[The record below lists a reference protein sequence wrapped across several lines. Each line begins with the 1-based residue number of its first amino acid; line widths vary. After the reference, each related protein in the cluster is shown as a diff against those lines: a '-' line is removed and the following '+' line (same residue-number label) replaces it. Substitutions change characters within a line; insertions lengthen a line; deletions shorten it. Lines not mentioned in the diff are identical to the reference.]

1 MIYIV
6 KFYGEA
12 TDSGLWLH
20 SGTTDAE
27 IRSILEQLW
36 FHQWLRF
43 GTPSGF
49 GGSKLIHLFG
59 FGTWWLHQ
67 WFR

>member
-49 GGSKLIHLFG
+49 SGSILDI
-59 FGTWWLHQ
+59 
-67 WFR
+67 